1 MQMMKEDMIINPD
14 SWEQKQASMEYY
26 IHMTRKQKNNFVGK
40 LLFPP
45 PVHIFVALAYFLPI
59 FISTA

>member
-26 IHMTRKQKNNFVGK
+26 IHMTIKQKNNFVGK
-40 LLFPP
+40 LGAP
-45 PVHIFVALAYFLPI
+45 
-59 FISTA
+59 